1 MLFRARKERLY
12 KTYSAN
18 DKNADLINFYTVL
31 RDYPEELSKEL
42 WSSYQVHGSESEHQF
57 AKSLEDLTSGNDVKR
72 AAAFLIIDKCAAK
85 GTHPPKMI
93 RSSTRR
99 HGITPFMIERLPLFS
114 ELLEN
119 VTLTCLDYRQ
129 LDIPR
134 TAFVFADPP
143 YQDVGAKIYEHQ
155 VDLQEFSE
163 WAKQMNCSWMVSLND
178 SRYTNNLFRNYDR
191 IVEPVSY
198 PSIIDPK
205 SGCYNRRDA
214 TEIIITNYRRSTR
227 KAFMI
232 SFGWKLRKSHLSSKA
247 S

>member
-1 MLFRARKERLY
+1 MLLRSRKERLF
-12 KTYSAN
+12 KTYTAN
-18 DKNADLINFYTVL
+18 DANPLLVNFWVML

-42 WSSYQVHGSESEHQF
+42 WSSYQVHGSESEHLF
-57 AKSLEDLTSGNDVKR
+57 AKSLEDLTSGNDVTR

-143 YQDVGAKIYEHQ
+143 YEDVGVRIYDQ
-155 VDLQEFSE
+155 KVDFQEFSE
-163 WAKQMNCSWMVSLND
+163 WVQQMDCSWMISLND
-178 SRYTNNLFRNYDR
+178 SDYTNSLFRNYDR

-205 SGCYNRRDA
+205 SGCYKRRDA
-214 TEIIITNYRRSTR
+214 TEIIITNYQQKTKNSFLT
-227 KAFMI
+227 
-232 SFGWKLRKSHLSSKA
+232 SFGWSLREARISKA